1 MDAEIHI
8 ANYCLLRS
16 DRNRKGGGV
25 CAYIRS
31 DVVFKERKDLDSAA
45 IEAIWLDIFLPK
57 SKPILVGICYRPP
70 DQNDFYE
77 RLDEILSVSNF
88 NIGQEMIITGDI
100 NNYRNFWANYNM
112 HVKGK
117 ICKITLLKYPK
128 KH

>member
-1 MDAEIHI
+1 MHI
-8 ANYCLLRS
+8 LDQMSCLR
-16 DRNRKGGGV
+16 REK
-25 CAYIRS
+25 
-31 DVVFKERKDLDSAA
+31 
-45 IEAIWLDIFLPK
+45 IWTVPLLKLFGWTFFLPK